1 MDNNRVLLNNKISQF
16 ILRIDLTPD
25 TKVDFKR
32 LAEDLKG
39 EYNSYKTELH
49 VNYNINI
56 EKVEINKEDFITYIL
71 GNTPSVVL
79 KIDSFNKSIII
90 ESLMYSDSS
99 IYKNRLK
106 KIIEVLKSYPI
117 DVLSKRI
124 GMRFVNTYSCEK
136 INGVSKIFNTV
147 ESKAIINAI
156 NKQKIA
162 RAMIVE
168 EFQNESNLT
177 RVQYGVPNKFY
188 PSAITSY
195 DMVLDIDVYSGGAE
209 SIDTWEE
216 TIDGYNH
223 QAYDTFISYIKESYL
238 NTLK

>member
-1 MDNNRVLLNNKISQF
+1 MDNNRILLNNKISQF

-32 LAEDLKG
+32 LAEDLKS
-39 EYNSYKTELH
+39 EYSSYKTELH

-56 EKVEINKEDFITYIL
+56 QKVEINKEDFVTYIL
-71 GNTPSVVL
+71 GKNPSVVL

-117 DVLSKRI
+117 DVLSQRI
-124 GMRFVNTYSCEK
+124 GMRFINTYACERP
-136 INGVSKIFNTV
+136 NGISKIFNTV

-156 NKQKIA
+156 SKQNIA

-188 PSAITSY
+188 PSAIASY
-195 DMVLDIDVYSGGAE
+195 DMVLDIDVCSGGVE